1 MRKSAKFAVS
11 IPWEEFKELETIRR
25 KAGLSRSGFLLA
37 TFRAWKEAREK
48 ERLVREYEN
57 GYRQKPEDA
66 SIAEAMAA
74 TSAEAMPEEDWT

>member
-1 MRKSAKFAVS
+1 MRKSVKFAVS
-11 IPWEEFKELETIRR
+11 IPWEEFKELETIRK

-66 SIAEAMAA
+66 SIAEAMAT
-74 TSAEAMPEEDWT
+74 TSAESMSEEDWT